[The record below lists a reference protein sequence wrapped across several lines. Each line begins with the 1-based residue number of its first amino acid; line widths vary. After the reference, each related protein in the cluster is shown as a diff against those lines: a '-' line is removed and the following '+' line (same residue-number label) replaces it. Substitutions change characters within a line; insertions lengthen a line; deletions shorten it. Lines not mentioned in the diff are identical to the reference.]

1 MKSLYKYIA
10 LLAIVGAG
18 VTLFYNKVYIPKS
31 TYERVSPTLGDLSVE
46 VFGIGNLGAKHIY
59 AISAG
64 VSAKILEMQ
73 SDEGEWVKKGDLLVE
88 LDSVELPEL
97 IEEAKIVTKKASLEL
112 IASKKELESLEVQ
125 KSLFEITYRR
135 YFKLNEQS
143 YASQSEYDKA
153 KTDLDVIKAQIKVT
167 KARIESAQMEISRT
181 KKALES
187 LKIKL
192 SRYKVYS
199 PIDGYVISRDV
210 EESQTLTPSQTIFE
224 IVNPKSVWIKAYID
238 EKLSGDIRVGQSV
251 KILLRSQRD
260 TIYKGIVKR
269 IVAKSDIVTQ
279 EREVDIAFENLPIP
293 FYINEQAE
301 VNIETKKLKNIMK
314 IPLKTVLYNN
324 KKPYIWI
331 NQDGK
336 AHSLEIKIVG
346 KTLTEIGIKDIDK
359 DIKILVPNPKKRV
372 IKEGMSIN

>member
-1 MKSLYKYIA
+1 MNI
-10 LLAIVGAG
+10 
-18 VTLFYNKVYIPKS
+18 
-31 TYERVSPTLGDLSVE
+31 E
-46 VFGIGNLGAKHIY
+46 VFGIGNVGAKKIY
-59 AISAG
+59 
-64 VSAKILEMQ
+64 KINAQTGGKVL
-73 SDEGEWVKKGDLLVE
+73 SLYTDEGEWVKKGDLLVE

-279 EREVDIAFENLPIP
+279 EREVDVAFENLPIP

-359 DIKILVPNPKKRV
+359 DIKILVPNPRKRV